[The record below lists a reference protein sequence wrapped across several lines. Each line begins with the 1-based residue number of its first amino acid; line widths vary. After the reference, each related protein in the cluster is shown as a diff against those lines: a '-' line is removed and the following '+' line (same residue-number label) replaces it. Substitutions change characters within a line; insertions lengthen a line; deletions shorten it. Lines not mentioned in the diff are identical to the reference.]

1 MSVVRLD
8 TELLSWWLFLLCAVG
23 FTIMAVRDRDPL
35 FIVSTLFFAAACV
48 VFLAG
53 RNRA

>member
-1 MSVVRLD
+1 MRLD

-35 FIVSTLFFAAACV
+35 FIVSSLLFAAACV
-48 VFLAG
+48 VFLVG
-53 RNRA
+53 RDRG